1 MSEETPLEPV
11 YTFFFAWFGF
21 TLAVFP
27 LVATIDTTA
36 FDGSLGT
43 LVGLGISVVV
53 SIPAALEFL
62 FSDRNPRLVGKFV
75 AVFVVLFF
83 LAILLQ
89 ALIYVGL
96 DQTETIPIL
105 EFAVLLATYAVSYA
119 LVYRGGLDRL
129 RAAVIR

>member
-1 MSEETPLEPV
+1 MSEETPFEPV

-27 LVATIDTTA
+27 LVATIDSTA

-43 LVGLGISVVV
+43 LIGLGASVVV

-89 ALIYVGL
+89 ASIYVSLG
-96 DQTETIPIL
+96 QTETIPIL
-105 EFAVLLATYAVSYA
+105 EFAVLLVTYAVAYV
-119 LVYRGGLDRL
+119 LVYRGGIDRL
-129 RAAVIR
+129 KATVTR